1 MAWAHPMC
9 DCKTWPSFLALIPLG
24 PALIPL
30 GPTGGTKEKLV
41 GLVYL
46 ALADKRTAVV
56 RSHLFS
62 GHREGIRYRASQAAL
77 DLLRQHISG
86 KAIE

>member
-1 MAWAHPMC
+1 
-9 DCKTWPSFLALIPLG
+9 
-24 PALIPL
+24 
-30 GPTGGTKEKLV
+30 V

-62 GHREGIRYRASQAAL
+62 GDRDGIRCRASQAAL
-77 DLLRQHISG
+77 DLLRRHLSE
-86 KAIE
+86 KPLV